1 MDDDQ
6 QFLVLLTRVLEAAGY
21 CVVSTN
27 DARNALSLATSA
39 PFDLVIADYEMP
51 DMNGAELAGQI
62 KQHKCQLPII
72 LFSGNPSLPA
82 EVLSTV
88 DDYLFKGAGAQ
99 LLLQTL
105 ERRFVTVN
113 DLPIKETEG
122 HLP

>member
-1 MDDDQ
+1 M
-6 QFLVLLTRVLEAAGY
+6 
-21 CVVSTN
+21 VSTS
-27 DARNALSLATSA
+27 DARNALNLATTA

-51 DMNGAELAGQI
+51 EMNGAEFSCQI

-105 ERRFVTVN
+105 ERRIVTIN
-113 DLPIKETEG
+113 DLPIKEAERRI
-122 HLP
+122 P

>member
-21 CVVSTN
+21 CVVSTS
-27 DARNALSLATSA
+27 DARNALTLATTA

-51 DMNGAELAGQI
+51 DMNGAELACQI

-88 DDYLFKGAGAQ
+88 DDHLCKGTGAQ

-105 ERRFVTVN
+105 ERRICHY
-113 DLPIKETEG
+113 P
-122 HLP
+122 